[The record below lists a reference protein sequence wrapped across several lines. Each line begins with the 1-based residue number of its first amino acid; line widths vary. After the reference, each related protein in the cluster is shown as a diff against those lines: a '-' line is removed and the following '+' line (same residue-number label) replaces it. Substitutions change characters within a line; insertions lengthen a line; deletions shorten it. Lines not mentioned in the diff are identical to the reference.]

1 MVITSII
8 TVKEEG
14 KERGGEAVREDGGV
28 VVAIHLDPRVAVVRR
43 HNPEDEDDHGGDR
56 DDQGGDR
63 DDSDQEPDDNAH
75 NHGQNGGDGDTLIL
89 QIAAVPVLCKH
100 KVDRTA
106 RLPPLHIH
114 LNHHFY
120 L

>member
-43 HNPEDEDDHGGDR
+43 HNPENENDHGGDCDDHGDDR

-63 DDSDQEPDDNAH
+63 DDSDREHDY
-75 NHGQNGGDGDTLIL
+75 G
-89 QIAAVPVLCKH
+89 
-100 KVDRTA
+100 VDPRFT
-106 RLPPLHIH
+106 LHIIMVKMGWMVMP
-114 LNHHFY
+114 
-120 L
+120 

>member
-43 HNPEDEDDHGGDR
+43 HNPEDENDHGGDR
-56 DDQGGDR
+56 DD
-63 DDSDQEPDDNAH
+63 SDHDHDYGVDPRF
-75 NHGQNGGDGDTLIL
+75 
-89 QIAAVPVLCKH
+89 VLNIITVKMGWM
-100 KVDRTA
+100 VM
-106 RLPPLHIH
+106 P
-114 LNHHFY
+114 
-120 L
+120 

>member
-43 HNPEDEDDHGGDR
+43 HNPEMGM
-56 DDQGGDR
+56 
-63 DDSDQEPDDNAH
+63 
-75 NHGQNGGDGDTLIL
+75 IMKV
-89 QIAAVPVLCKH
+89 IAMG
-100 KVDRTA
+100 T
-106 RLPPLHIH
+106 
-114 LNHHFY
+114 
-120 L
+120 

>member
-43 HNPEDEDDHGGDR
+43 HNPEMGMIMMVIAMIMGVIAMILIRNLMIMLIILVKMGGMVM
-56 DDQGGDR
+56 
-63 DDSDQEPDDNAH
+63 P
-75 NHGQNGGDGDTLIL
+75 
-89 QIAAVPVLCKH
+89 
-100 KVDRTA
+100 
-106 RLPPLHIH
+106 
-114 LNHHFY
+114 
-120 L
+120 